1 MNLVK
6 SKHRIINYIDYK
18 GISKPLF
25 FAQTGIKRGFLDSD
39 KLNQNISEE
48 HIAKIIATYD
58 DINLLWLITGNG
70 EMILKETTLVVDP
83 SSSCSENDDRI
94 MELKDTIAAQK
105 DTIIAQKETIAV
117 QRNRIDD
124 LENRLNEALAQL
136 GGGGLD
142 AAGDAGCAAVG

>member
-6 SKHRIINYIDYK
+6 SKHRIINYLDYK

-70 EMILKETTLVVDP
+70 EMIIKETTLVVEP
-83 SSSCSENDDRI
+83 SSSSSENDERI
-94 MELKDTIAAQK
+94 MELKDMIA
-105 DTIIAQKETIAV
+105 AQKETIAV
-117 QRNRIDD
+117 QKDRISD
-124 LENRLNEALAQL
+124 LESRLNEALAQQ